1 MPLQTDVTQAMQLLP
16 EVNGVF
22 VLVQHESNVT
32 PVAAE
37 ILQPGYAWV
46 TLAEDPD
53 FAELLRVELRWM
65 QISPAKPPVP
75 APAPLFGPLKSGDI
89 HMQEPPTIVE
99 YRGRLQPYQHCPASS
114 KLTCCS
120 LPSQLSCCVTA
131 IDPENKNWN

>member
-1 MPLQTDVTQAMQLLP
+1 MNFPFIVLPQTDVTQAMQLLP

-53 FAELLRVELRWM
+53 FAELLRVELR
-65 QISPAKPPVP
+65 
-75 APAPLFGPLKSGDI
+75 
-89 HMQEPPTIVE
+89 
-99 YRGRLQPYQHCPASS
+99 
-114 KLTCCS
+114 
-120 LPSQLSCCVTA
+120 
-131 IDPENKNWN
+131 